1 MSAYSTSLILI
12 SIQDLTSWSE
22 NYDVYLAAGSAGAD
36 SDDTFSSGVWTSKY
50 SLREAFKKSVTF
62 FTLGGGSGSVF
73 VTLFFQKHGL
83 KWLNIAL

>member
-62 FTLGGGSGSVF
+62 LTLGGGVKIGLRFS
-73 VTLFFQKHGL
+73 LHFFSSSKSWS
-83 KWLNIAL
+83 KMA